1 MFPPTTE
8 NFVNK
13 ILHSF
18 RHITKNYKIYSTVSN
33 FDNVM
38 PQAPIKRDHLVN
50 FCISLENAKK
60 CNISATVRLINL
72 HTV

>member
-50 FCISLENAKK
+50 FCISLENAK
-60 CNISATVRLINL
+60 NAISLQQFD
-72 HTV
+72 